1 MIKLKNLWKVAL
13 AVMVMA
19 TMLVACDTTT
29 GGDSDKSD
37 SGNKTENNG
46 GNGNGGSDNG
56 GNGGSDNGG
65 NGGSDNGGNG
75 GSDNGG
81 NGGSGIYI
89 AGVYNSWANDTD
101 AGAAVELDTTD
112 AENVYTI
119 SLILEEDEDP
129 SAVIPYGFKFT
140 TANGWKEQYQ
150 AFNFESPTST
160 FTLLESGVESPV
172 YASTKTTLEAPYD
185 DDGNKPV
192 DDATKWSIPKT
203 KVFTPGVEYTITLDL
218 NKMTVK
224 LDGELA
230 DVPTK
235 TITLTINTLEGTK
248 LVITDVPVYAD
259 IIANTIDGSFFSW
272 CGGTVQDID
281 VEDCEVT
288 ADWTGAEK
296 NTWVAAQ
303 QPADAVEGADAWA
316 KLVVSAGGEG
326 WIPYSTTGDFTYSWN
341 DKKQL

>member
-46 GNGNGGSDNG
+46 GN